1 MRKRYFIGLY
11 LIKFGNKADNGTT
24 KCHVFHDIT
33 IYIRLGRTS
42 EL

>member
-1 MRKRYFIGLY
+1 MRIYWTVFD
-11 LIKFGNKADNGTT
+11 KFGNKADNGTT